1 MDNLVDKLKQISA
14 EYPLEMFDWAIPDS
28 CPIDIPDD
36 KLSAYEE
43 NIYLKENFHSV
54 LTNDSDLSSHYWL
67 IQQWG
72 GIGSFKKGE
81 RNDLR
86 IRKFISDL
94 STGKLTRDSF
104 DCISSLSKIAS
115 FLDPEKYVI
124 YDSRVIY
131 SLNWLLFNYSNV
143 RSLYPQPIGRSASL
157 AQYDMQTIFRLTK
170 KQYEYIS
177 HKNAFHDYCSLV
189 RKLSPLVFGKNA
201 NPYKLEML
209 LFLIAPTW
217 IIENIKE
224 TASLEINT
232 IA

>member
-1 MDNLVDKLKQISA
+1 MDTLVNKLKQISA
-14 EYPLEMFDWAIPDS
+14 EYPLEMFDWAIPDN
-28 CPIDIPDD
+28 CPMDILGD
-36 KLSAYEE
+36 KLSAHEE

-54 LTNDSDLSSHYWL
+54 LTKDPDLSSHYWL
-67 IQQWG
+67 VQQWG
-72 GIGSFKKGE
+72 GIGSFKKCE

-86 IRKFISDL
+86 IKKFINEL
-94 STGKLTRDSF
+94 SKGKLTRNSF

-131 SLNWLLFNYSNV
+131 SLNWLLFNYSNI
-143 RSLYPQPIGRSASL
+143 RSLYPQPIGRSAIL

-170 KQYEYIS
+170 KKYEYIS
-177 HKNAFHDYCSLV
+177 YKNAFHDYCSLV
-189 RKLSPLVFGKNA
+189 GKLSPLVLGENA

-224 TASLEINT
+224 TASLEIKT